1 MSRGYITIAQNSG
14 DLDYVRM
21 AYALA
26 ASIKKTQTDVDEF
39 AIIVDP
45 NYEMPEEY
53 KWAFDY
59 IIPMPWG
66 DMAEGKDWKINN
78 KWKYYHVTPFDETV
92 ALDLSL
98 IHI

>member
-26 ASIKKTQTDVDEF
+26 ASIKKTQSEVDEF

-59 IIPMPWG
+59 IIPMP
-66 DMAEGKDWKINN
+66 
-78 KWKYYHVTPFDETV
+78 
-92 ALDLSL
+92 
-98 IHI
+98 

>member
-26 ASIKKTQTDVDEF
+26 ARLRKPNEVDEF

-45 NYEMPEEY
+45 NYESM
-53 KWAFDY
+53 KNTNGRL
-59 IIPMPWG
+59 IILFAMG
-66 DMAEGKDWKINN
+66 RHGRRQGLEN
-78 KWKYYHVTPFDETV
+78 
-92 ALDLSL
+92 
-98 IHI
+98 

>member
-59 IIPMPWG
+59 IIPVSYTHLTLPTSG
-66 DMAEGKDWKINN
+66 
-78 KWKYYHVTPFDETV
+78 
-92 ALDLSL
+92 
-98 IHI
+98 

>member
-26 ASIKKTQTDVDEF
+26 ASIKKTQSEVDEF

-59 IIPMPWG
+59 IIPMDGW
-66 DMAEGKDWKINN
+66 MEGGGQRTVGGGREAAARPRASCQSA
-78 KWKYYHVTPFDETV
+78 YY
-92 ALDLSL
+92 L
-98 IHI
+98 